1 MVFLKQWR
9 KRSTVSFIRTASLT
23 VLLFFSPVS
32 MAVADCDGNIYALE
46 SMMQD
51 GLGDLTTAQN
61 LTEEALHRS
70 DITDGQACSFL
81 HTGVQRFDKAK
92 AHFQNC
98 VDSLEDML
106 TRCKAPDW
114 LQISASPDLCQTR
127 ITEIERELALMPH
140 RLTRFCDQ

>member
-1 MVFLKQWR
+1 
-9 KRSTVSFIRTASLT
+9 
-23 VLLFFSPVS
+23 

-114 LQISASPDLCQTR
+114 SQISASPDLCQTR
-127 ITEIERELALMPH
+127 ISEIERELALMLH